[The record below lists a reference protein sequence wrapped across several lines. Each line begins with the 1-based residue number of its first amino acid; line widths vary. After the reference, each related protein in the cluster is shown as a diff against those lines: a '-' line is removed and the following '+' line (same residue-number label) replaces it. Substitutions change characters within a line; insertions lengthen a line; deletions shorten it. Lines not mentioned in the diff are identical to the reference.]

1 MAQNLTLD
9 ILTPQGR
16 VDLRVGEKPGDKSG
30 GKGSIEAVS
39 LIMVEGVELPAALGE
54 MGVRPQHVPLLT
66 PLVPGV
72 VRFRVDGQ
80 DRRIAVGAGF
90 VEISETGLVT
100 LLTERA
106 VRSWEVDTAA
116 VGQQREE
123 IARELQQQAGAAI
136 TDPTVLELSARR
148 DWADAQLRAARA

>member
-1 MAQNLTLD
+1 MADHLNLD

-16 VDLRVGEKPGDKSG
+16 VDLRVGEKGGDKSG
-30 GKGSIEAVS
+30 AKTLEA
-39 LIMVEGVELPAALGE
+39 IAVEGVELPAALGE
-54 MGVRPQHVPLLT
+54 MGVRPNHVPMLT

-90 VEISETGLVT
+90 VEISEAGVVT

-106 VRSWEVDTAA
+106 VRSWEVDVAA
-116 VGQQREE
+116 ARQQREE
-123 IARELQQQAGAAI
+123 IAREIQQHAQAAL
-136 TDPTVLELSARR
+136 TDPTLRELFARR
-148 DWADAQLRAARA
+148 DWADAQLRAAQA